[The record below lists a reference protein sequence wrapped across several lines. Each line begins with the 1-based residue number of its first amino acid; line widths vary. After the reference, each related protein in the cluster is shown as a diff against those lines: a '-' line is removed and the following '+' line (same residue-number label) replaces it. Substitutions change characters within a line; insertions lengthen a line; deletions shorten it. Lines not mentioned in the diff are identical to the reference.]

1 MIGRTPSGPGHPG
14 GDRARFVWVL
24 FVVGAVCQYLGA
36 AIAVPLFDRTDPE
49 VVAWLRTLSGGVV
62 LVVLTRPV
70 AIVRDRVRLR
80 RATVFGLVTTAMNIA
95 FYLAISQVD
104 LGVAVAVEF
113 IGPITVAAL
122 AARGARAIAALVAV
136 ALGVVL
142 VSGVSLQGSAIGVGW
157 ALLAGALW
165 GGYIVFGARVSAA
178 GAAAESGVS
187 GWRHGVEDLGVGLAI
202 AGVLSAPF
210 VLGVSVVTGAP
221 NLSLGLVGAAAAVG
235 VLSSAVPYVLDQI
248 VLTRI
253 DRGRFALML
262 SLLPA
267 TAVIVGAVTLA
278 QIPAPLE
285 LVGIA
290 LVIAAIALSAGR
302 PRRVTPESPD
312 RRLHAPAD
320 VAPWRSMTSPS
331 ADDPGP
337 VVHLCPKPDWVHASS
352 HGRLEPESLSTV
364 GFIHLSDLRHVHIP
378 ANAVFAGRTD
388 LVLLEIDPQRVP
400 ADIVWEDGD
409 PPHPDG
415 IAFPHL
421 YGPLPVTAVIRV
433 HDYQPG
439 PDGTFGG
446 RTSLDAH

>member
-1 MIGRTPSGPGHPG
+1 MGRTSAGRGRAH

-36 AIAVPLFDRTDPE
+36 AVAVPLFDRTDPE
-49 VVAWLRTLSGGVV
+49 VVAWLRTLSGGLV

-70 AIVRDRVRLR
+70 AILGDRVRLV

-113 IGPITVAAL
+113 IGPIAVAAL
-122 AARGARAIAALVAV
+122 AARGARSVAALVAV

-142 VSGVSLQGSAIGVGW
+142 VSGVSLQGSAIGIGW
-157 ALLAGALW
+157 ALLAGAMW
-165 GGYIVFGARVSAA
+165 AGYIVFGARVSAA

-202 AGVLSAPF
+202 AGVLSAPL

-221 NLSLGLVGAAAAVG
+221 NLSLGLVAAAAAVG

-267 TAVIVGAVTLA
+267 TAVVVGAITLA

-302 PRRVTPESPD
+302 TRRAEPGSSD
-312 RRLHAPAD
+312 RGPSGAGD
-320 VAPWRSMTSPS
+320 VAPLTAMTSPPVD
-331 ADDPGP
+331 ARGP
-337 VVHLCPKPDWVHASS
+337 VVHLCPKPDWIRASS

-364 GFIHLSDLRHVHIP
+364 GFIHLSDLSNVHIP
-378 ANAVFAGRTD
+378 ADAVFAGRTD
-388 LVLLEIDPQRVP
+388 LVLLEIDPERVP
-400 ADIVWEDGD
+400 ADIVWEEGD

-415 IAFPHL
+415 ILFPHL

-433 HDYQPG
+433 HDYQPR
-439 PDGTFGG
+439 PDGTFAP
-446 RTSLDAH
+446 RTAFDAV